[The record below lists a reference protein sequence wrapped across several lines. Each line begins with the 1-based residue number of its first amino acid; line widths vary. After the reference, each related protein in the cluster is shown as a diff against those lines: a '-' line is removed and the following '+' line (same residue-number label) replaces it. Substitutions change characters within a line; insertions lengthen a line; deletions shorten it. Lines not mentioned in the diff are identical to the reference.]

1 MEGIERL
8 KLLAND
14 IKKQPNLKIV
24 DYLVSRN
31 DMNEKYLNE
40 EKSLNQMFEFITQQA
55 RKKSNGDCVMI
66 DDDTV
71 FGWAIH
77 YWDEP
82 NDKLGLDKPSN
93 IQPKKNSKEEK
104 NKETLDKVQKSEEE
118 KIKSEPIS
126 KEEELTL
133 LDFEEETDVFI

>member
-1 MEGIERL
+1 MDGLERI
-8 KLLAND
+8 KLLSND
-14 IKKQPNLKIV
+14 IKKQPILKIV

-66 DDDTV
+66 DNDTI

-93 IQPKKNSKEEK
+93 IQPKEEK
-104 NKETLDKVQKSEEE
+104 NKETLDKVQKAEEK

-126 KEEELTL
+126 EEAELTL